1 MAEYI
6 EREEAMHI
14 AFKSPFFS
22 DAMMEEMKAIPSA
35 DVVSL
40 EAYKQ
45 VAWERDQ
52 AIQQLREDYGVGLGE
67 KKADVAPVR
76 HGEWILGH
84 VEPGYFTPGG
94 NRPWICSK
102 CKQVV
107 SWSLA
112 RPEYNYCHNCGS
124 KMDGV
129 DFDG

>member
-6 EREEAMHI
+6 EREAVYRAFSTDEAL
-14 AFKSPFFS
+14 SGY
-22 DAMMEEMKAIPSA
+22 EKAYCREIIKKIPS
-35 DVVSL
+35 
-40 EAYKQ
+40 
-45 VAWERDQ
+45 
-52 AIQQLREDYGVGLGE
+52 
-67 KKADVAPVR
+67 ADVAPVR

-112 RPEYNYCHNCGS
+112 RPEYNYCHNCGAN
-124 KMDGV
+124 MDGGK
-129 DFDG
+129 DGV